1 MFDFIAKASLEG
13 PSGHDEM
20 LHKVQL
26 IALKRYK
33 KLKFG
38 LSIVRTLGKDGF
50 FQENKIIQLESMIH

>member
-1 MFDFIAKASLEG
+1 MYIIYEQPLKLLYILGLIAKASLVG

-26 IALKRYK
+26 IALERYK

-38 LSIVRTLGKDGF
+38 LSSR
-50 FQENKIIQLESMIH
+50 

>member
-1 MFDFIAKASLEG
+1 MG

-26 IALKRYK
+26 NALKHYK

-50 FQENKIIQLESMIH
+50 FQENKITQLESMIH